1 MRFLYGKL
9 SDPVPVVP
17 SVGKQHRSGLETSQ
31 KFTSKPIVVGL
42 TRRQRQPNRK
52 AVGFH
57 DRMNLLVNPPR
68 DRPID
73 CRWFLRC
80 MLMYADNGSV
90 DHLDS
95 RSGKCVY
102 DTAPDT
108 SPPPANE
115 AVMASGVRAE
125 RLRRSTQ
132 KIPLRT
138 HRSFTRG
145 TSRGF
150 LGSIG
155 SMAAHS

>member
-1 MRFLYGKL
+1 LDEGEVIRGKLVVARRDPTALLDPIEEPLDPVAGAVEIRAEADRIAAIAFWRDVGPCAFLYGKL

-90 DHLDS
+90 AS
-95 RSGKCVY
+95 SGQG
-102 DTAPDT
+102 
-108 SPPPANE
+108 E
-115 AVMASGVRAE
+115 RQVR
-125 RLRRSTQ
+125 L
-132 KIPLRT
+132 
-138 HRSFTRG
+138 
-145 TSRGF
+145 
-150 LGSIG
+150 
-155 SMAAHS
+155 